1 MIRLTYYVSKDKMG
15 LRRDSVIE
23 KIKSWSKK
31 TKIIVGVVLAVI
43 ILAVIGSFLPK
54 DEQTELKPLN
64 IATSNYHVTTYQ
76 DAKYLYIDVEVEN
89 PNNEPINFDY
99 YFRLKTPGGNVFSET
114 SFYKNDNA
122 CKNFYKKDIEGKI
135 TCKLVFE
142 VVTVGSY
149 ELKLHKAK
157 FLNYELIATTKF
169 KLDENYN
176 ATTDD

>member
-1 MIRLTYYVSKDKMG
+1 M
-15 LRRDSVIE
+15 IE

-43 ILAVIGSFLPK
+43 ILAIIGLFLPK

-99 YFRLKTPGGNVFSET
+99 YFRLKTPGSNIFSET
-114 SFYKNDNA
+114 NSYKNDNA
-122 CKNFYKKDIEGKI
+122 CKNFYKNDIEGKI